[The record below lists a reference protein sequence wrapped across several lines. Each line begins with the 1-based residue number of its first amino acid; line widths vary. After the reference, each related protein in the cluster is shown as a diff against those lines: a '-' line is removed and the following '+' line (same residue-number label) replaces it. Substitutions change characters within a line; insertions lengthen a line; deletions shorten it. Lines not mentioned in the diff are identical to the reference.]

1 MKQNVFDN
9 CNCVSAPAVGTAL
22 RGSIRKMT
30 DAIAEILADNAPSVW
45 LYGSVTWQDFHF
57 GWSDIDILVLTE
69 KQISQEQAER
79 LVRLRQ
85 ALAEREPDD
94 PYYRLFEGGM
104 LSMEAFL
111 TRAPD
116 TVVYWG
122 TSGERIA
129 GRYAFDSFCQT
140 ELLDHGVLLF
150 GEDVRGRLRRP
161 SYADLRA
168 DAERHYKTIRAH
180 GGETGRSLYSF
191 GWLLDIS
198 RCIYT
203 LRTGQIIAKTKAG
216 EWALANGLCPD
227 AAALK
232 TALRVRN
239 DPALFQ
245 NDERLRR
252 CAETIGDAVQGY
264 ADVLERELYQR
275 PHYVFGERD
284 QDTDYWD
291 RSGAYLLA
299 LQNGKMAVV
308 RTKRGYFLP
317 GGGLEDGES
326 DADCVRREVREETG
340 CAAEVGAFLCSA
352 EHYTVHD
359 TKGPF
364 HPIQSYYT
372 GTIGEQLAPPQESDI
387 QFLWLPIEEVRGNFY
402 SVMQSRA
409 LEELIEKQ
417 NGII

>member
-1 MKQNVFDN
+1 MKQDVFDDHEKRIP
-9 CNCVSAPAVGTAL
+9 CDV

-30 DAIAEILADNAPSVW
+30 DAITEILAENEPSVY
-45 LYGSVTWQDFHF
+45 LYGSVALGDFRF

-69 KQISQEQAER
+69 TRIAPEQAER

-85 ALAEREPDD
+85 ELTDREPDA
-94 PYYRLFEGGM
+94 PCYRLFEGGM
-104 LSMEAFL
+104 LSLDAFL
-111 TRAPD
+111 TGTPD

-122 TSGERIA
+122 TSGQQIA
-129 GRYAFDSFCQT
+129 DRYAFDSFCQT
-140 ELLDHGVLLF
+140 ELPDNGVLLY
-150 GEDVRGRLRRP
+150 GKDVRGQMRRP
-161 SYADLRA
+161 VYADLRA
-168 DAERHYKTIRAH
+168 DVERHYQTIRAH

-203 LRTGQIIAKTKAG
+203 LRTGMIAPKTKAG

-227 AAALK
+227 AAALAA
-232 TALRVRN
+232 ALRVRKEPKLF
-239 DPALFQ
+239 DQEEALQ
-245 NDERLRR
+245 YY
-252 CAETIGDAVQGY
+252 AENLGDAVRGY

-275 PHYVFGERD
+275 SHYVFGERD
-284 QDTDYWD
+284 RQTDYWD

-299 LQNGKMAVV
+299 VKDGKMAVV

-326 DADCVRREVREETG
+326 DADCIRREALEETG
-340 CAAEVGAFLCSA
+340 RAAEVGEFLCSA

-364 HPIQSYYT
+364 HPIQSYYA
-372 GTIGEQLAPPQESDI
+372 GTVGEQLAPPGEPGI
-387 QFLWLPIEEVRGNFY
+387 QFFWLPLEEIRGKFY
-402 SVMQSRA
+402 SVMQNRA
-409 LEELIEKQ
+409 LEALIEK
-417 NGII
+417 NKAVLVE